1 MEDKKAIQEAFGQVL
16 VSLRKEKNLKQAE
29 LAELSYMDVTY
40 ISDLERGLYMPSLHT
55 LLKLAQGLGESFE
68 EMAKKI
74 EITLN
79 RNPDSDFDDMD

>member
-1 MEDKKAIQEAFGQVL
+1 MEEKKAVQKAFGQVL
-16 VSLRKEKNLKQAE
+16 VELRKEKNLKQAE

-68 EMAKKI
+68 EMARKI
-74 EITLN
+74 EIKVN
-79 RNPDSDFDDMD
+79 RNPDSDLGDKD